1 MLLNLLEGKEIH
13 KVVKKVEYHIKLK
26 LRVFASNNGTSD
38 DGDDIISYGGGDPT
52 ESSIIMYNGGMPPNV
67 NPNADANNTEEY
79 RQEMLMLA
87 KNFFN
92 MFMNQIT
99 NQVMNKLEAEETDDD
114 YTAEEDPE
122 E

>member
-1 MLLNLLEGKEIH
+1 
-13 KVVKKVEYHIKLK
+13 
-26 LRVFASNNGTSD
+26 
-38 DGDDIISYGGGDPT
+38 
-52 ESSIIMYNGGMPPNV
+52 
-67 NPNADANNTEEY
+67 
-79 RQEMLMLA
+79 MLA

>member
-1 MLLNLLEGKEIH
+1 LPIDLDLLLISH
-13 KVVKKVEYHIKLK
+13 PYHPRRSLVMI
-26 LRVFASNNGTSD
+26 
-38 DGDDIISYGGGDPT
+38 
-52 ESSIIMYNGGMPPNV
+52 
-67 NPNADANNTEEY
+67 
-79 RQEMLMLA
+79 MLA

-92 MFMNQIT
+92 MFMNKIT

>member
-1 MLLNLLEGKEIH
+1 
-13 KVVKKVEYHIKLK
+13 
-26 LRVFASNNGTSD
+26 
-38 DGDDIISYGGGDPT
+38 
-52 ESSIIMYNGGMPPNV
+52 MYNGGVPLNA
-67 NPNADANNTEEY
+67 NPNANANNTEEY
-79 RQEMLMLA
+79 RQGMLMLA